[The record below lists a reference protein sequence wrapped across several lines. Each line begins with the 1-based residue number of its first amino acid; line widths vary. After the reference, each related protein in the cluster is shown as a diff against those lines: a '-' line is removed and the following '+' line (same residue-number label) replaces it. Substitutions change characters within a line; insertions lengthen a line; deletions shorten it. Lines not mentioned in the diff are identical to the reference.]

1 MNEIPAAMKFFLP
14 LVALLLSL
22 LPPGAVRA
30 GDGAATAAGEESS
43 IRAVLTAQ
51 AGAWNAGDLDGFMDG
66 YTRGPDLRF
75 ASGGEVTRGW
85 QETLDRYRRRYPD
98 RAAMGTLTFSDLE
111 ISVLSAD
118 AAVAFGR
125 WRLHLAAVAGVE
137 PAGLFTLTLRRES
150 EGRWRIVTDHTSA
163 GAP

>member
-1 MNEIPAAMKFFLP
+1 MKFFLP
-14 LVALLLSL
+14 LIALLLSL
-22 LPPGAVRA
+22 LPPVAVRA
-30 GDGAATAAGEESS
+30 GDAAAEESS
-43 IRAVLTAQ
+43 IRAVLAAQ

-66 YTRGPDLRF
+66 YTRGPELRF

-118 AAVAFGR
+118 AAAAFGR
-125 WRLHLAAVAGVE
+125 WRLRLATPSGAE
-137 PAGLFTLTLRRES
+137 PAGLFTLTLRREND
-150 EGRWRIVTDHTSA
+150 GRWRVVADHTST
-163 GAP
+163 GTP